1 MVLRYDIEDLQKV
14 QTISK
19 LLSKTTFNGWY
30 IPFTYKSVHRPK
42 NKTKILFIMKPMYFS
57 LHSEFKK
64 S

>member
-19 LLSKTTFNGWY
+19 LLPKTTFNGWY

-42 NKTKILFIMKPMYFS
+42 NKTKI
-57 LHSEFKK
+57 
-64 S
+64 